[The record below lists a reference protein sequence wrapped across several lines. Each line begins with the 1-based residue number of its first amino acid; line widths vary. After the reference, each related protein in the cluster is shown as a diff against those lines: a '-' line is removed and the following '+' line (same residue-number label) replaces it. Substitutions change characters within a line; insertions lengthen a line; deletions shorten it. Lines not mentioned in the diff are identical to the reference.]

1 MLERADFRE
10 ILKVNP
16 LLAIL
21 RNVEDGKL
29 EQYVQTV
36 MDGGV
41 SFFEVALNSKNAL
54 GQIRKLKERFQNDIL
69 VGAGTVITEELAKNA
84 MEAGADFLL
93 SPSTDI
99 QVLKYCDEN
108 QIAFLPGA
116 MTPSEV
122 TTCMSYGYRDIK
134 LFPAGEMPMS
144 YVKSLKGPLDG
155 TEYVAIGGVNEENIQ
170 EFFKNGYIGVGLG
183 SNMMPKDIVERE
195 EWNVGTEYVR
205 ELVRKIGGV
214 RS

>member
-1 MLERADFRE
+1 MLERTDFRE
-10 ILKVNP
+10 VLKANP
-16 LLAIL
+16 VLAIL

-99 QVLKYCDEN
+99 QVLKYCSEN
-108 QIAFLPGA
+108 QVAFLPGA

-183 SNMMPKDIVERE
+183 SNMLPKGIVERE

>member
-1 MLERADFRE
+1 MLERTDFRE
-10 ILKVNP
+10 VLKANP

-54 GQIRKLKERFQNDIL
+54 GQIRKLKEKFRDDIL

-134 LFPAGEMPMS
+134 LFPAGEMPLS

-183 SNMMPKDIVERE
+183 SNMLPKDIVERG
-195 EWNVGTEYVR
+195 EWNAGTEYVR
-205 ELVRKIGGV
+205 ELVRKIGGA

>member
-1 MLERADFRE
+1 MLGRTDFRE
-10 ILKVNP
+10 VLKANP

-99 QVLKYCDEN
+99 QVLKYCSEN
-108 QIAFLPGA
+108 QVAFLPGA

-122 TTCMSYGYRDIK
+122 TTCMSYGYSDIK

-183 SNMMPKDIVERE
+183 SNMLPKGIVERE

>member
-1 MLERADFRE
+1 MLERTDFRE
-10 ILKVNP
+10 VLKANP

-21 RNVEDGKL
+21 RKVEDGKL

-54 GQIRKLKERFQNDIL
+54 GQIRKLKEKFQGDIL

-84 MEAGADFLL
+84 VEAGADFLL

-99 QVLKYCDEN
+99 QVLKYCSEN

-183 SNMMPKDIVERE
+183 SNMLPKGIVERE

>member
-1 MLERADFRE
+1 MLERTDFRE
-10 ILKVNP
+10 VLKANP

-54 GQIRKLKERFQNDIL
+54 GQIRKLKEKFQGDIL

-84 MEAGADFLL
+84 VEAGADFLL

-99 QVLKYCDEN
+99 QVLKYCSEN

-183 SNMMPKDIVERE
+183 SNMLNM
-195 EWNVGTEYVR
+195 
-205 ELVRKIGGV
+205 
-214 RS
+214 

>member
-1 MLERADFRE
+1 MLGRTDFRE
-10 ILKVNP
+10 DLKANP

-36 MDGGV
+36 IDGGV

-54 GQIRKLKERFQNDIL
+54 GQIRELKERFQNDIL

-99 QVLKYCDEN
+99 QVLKYCSEN
-108 QIAFLPGA
+108 QVAFLPGA

-183 SNMMPKDIVERE
+183 SNMLPKGIVERE

>member
-1 MLERADFRE
+1 MLERTDFRE
-10 ILKVNP
+10 VLKANP

-108 QIAFLPGA
+108 QVAFLPGA

-183 SNMMPKDIVERE
+183 SNMLPKGIVERE

>member
-205 ELVRKIGGV
+205 GLVKKIGGV

>member
-1 MLERADFRE
+1 MLERTDFRE
-10 ILKVNP
+10 VLKANP

-54 GQIRKLKERFQNDIL
+54 GQIRKLKEKFQGDIL

-84 MEAGADFLL
+84 VEAGADFLL

-99 QVLKYCDEN
+99 QVLKYCSEN

-122 TTCMSYGYRDIK
+122 TTCMSYGYRDVK

-183 SNMMPKDIVERE
+183 SNMLPKGIVERE

>member
-1 MLERADFRE
+1 MLGRTDFRE
-10 ILKVNP
+10 VLKANP

-36 MDGGV
+36 IDGGV

-99 QVLKYCDEN
+99 QVLKYCSEN
-108 QIAFLPGA
+108 QVAFLPGA

-183 SNMMPKDIVERE
+183 SNMLPKGIVERE

>member
-1 MLERADFRE
+1 MLGRTDFRE
-10 ILKVNP
+10 VLKANP

-99 QVLKYCDEN
+99 QVLKYCSEN
-108 QIAFLPGA
+108 QVAFLPGA

-183 SNMMPKDIVERE
+183 SNMLPKGIVERE

>member
-1 MLERADFRE
+1 M
-10 ILKVNP
+10 
-16 LLAIL
+16 
-21 RNVEDGKL
+21 
-29 EQYVQTV
+29 
-36 MDGGV
+36 
-41 SFFEVALNSKNAL
+41 
-54 GQIRKLKERFQNDIL
+54 

-84 MEAGADFLL
+84 VEAGADFLL

-99 QVLKYCDEN
+99 QVLKYCSEN

-183 SNMMPKDIVERE
+183 SNMLPKGIVERE

>member
-1 MLERADFRE
+1 MLERTDFRE
-10 ILKVNP
+10 VLKANP

-205 ELVRKIGGV
+205 GLVKKIGGV

>member
-1 MLERADFRE
+1 MLERTDFRE
-10 ILKVNP
+10 VLKANP

-54 GQIRKLKERFQNDIL
+54 GQIRKLKEKFQGDIL

-84 MEAGADFLL
+84 VEAGADFLL

-99 QVLKYCDEN
+99 QVLKYCSEN

-183 SNMMPKDIVERE
+183 SNMLPKGIVERE

>member
-1 MLERADFRE
+1 MLERTDFRE
-10 ILKVNP
+10 VLKANP

-54 GQIRKLKERFQNDIL
+54 GQIRKLKEKFQGDIL

-84 MEAGADFLL
+84 VEAGADFLL

-99 QVLKYCDEN
+99 QVLKYCSEN

-155 TEYVAIGGVNEENIQ
+155 TEYVAIG
-170 EFFKNGYIGVGLG
+170 VGLG
-183 SNMMPKDIVERE
+183 SNMLPKGIVERE

>member
-1 MLERADFRE
+1 MLERTDFRE
-10 ILKVNP
+10 VLKANP

-99 QVLKYCDEN
+99 QVLKYCSEN
-108 QIAFLPGA
+108 QVAFLPGA

-183 SNMMPKDIVERE
+183 SNMLPKGIVERE